1 MKKVMRMRKKMTT
14 LKKRKMI
21 TMVEW
26 KMKKRM
32 KTILMKRKTP
42 SPRKERTQGKSYRIE
57 AIY

>member
-1 MKKVMRMRKKMTT
+1 MRMRKKMTT